1 MGNIAKSNL
10 FNYKVLLFNVKIH
23 VQIHRNTPQCVFE
36 THAHKG
42 YTPYTLYFYKIY
54 NLYLSI

>member
-1 MGNIAKSNL
+1 MGNIVKSNL
-10 FNYKVLLFNVKIH
+10 FNMKIH
-23 VQIHRNTPQCVFE
+23 VQIHQYTPQCVFE
-36 THAHKG
+36 TRAHKG